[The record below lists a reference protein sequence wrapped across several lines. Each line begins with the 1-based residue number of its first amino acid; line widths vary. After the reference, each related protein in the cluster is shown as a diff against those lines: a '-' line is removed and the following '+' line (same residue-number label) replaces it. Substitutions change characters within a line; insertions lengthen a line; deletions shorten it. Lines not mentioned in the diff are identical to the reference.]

1 MHFAKLHTLHFCFF
15 LQPPSAVN
23 ELSTSSSS
31 RVSGF
36 SRFNRDEY
44 NLRRKQ
50 VKINSILKM
59 TGSHL
64 EEIENVTEDDVQED
78 KKLKEDLIL
87 KEDEEKREKRSY
99 APIGNSL
106 HDSFVH

>member
-59 TGSHL
+59 TGSYL
-64 EEIENVTEDDVQED
+64 GEEIENVVTEDDVQQD

-87 KEDEEKREKRSY
+87 KEDEEKKEKRSY
-99 APIGNSL
+99 APIGNVQL
-106 HDSFVH
+106 

>member
-1 MHFAKLHTLHFCFF
+1 MTKFGTSVSAYSHHASKVDLLSTFPPTGSPLGMPQDNLK
-15 LQPPSAVN
+15 PPSAVN
-23 ELSTSSSS
+23 ELSTSSSSS

-59 TGSHL
+59 TGSYL
-64 EEIENVTEDDVQED
+64 GEEIENVVTEDDVQQD
-78 KKLKEDLIL
+78 KKLKKI
-87 KEDEEKREKRSY
+87 
-99 APIGNSL
+99 
-106 HDSFVH
+106 

>member
-1 MHFAKLHTLHFCFF
+1 
-15 LQPPSAVN
+15 
-23 ELSTSSSS
+23 
-31 RVSGF
+31 
-36 SRFNRDEY
+36 
-44 NLRRKQ
+44 
-50 VKINSILKM
+50 M

-64 EEIENVTEDDVQED
+64 EEIENVTEDDVQQD